1 VSFAQEALASP
12 HADAPC
18 WCAPSSLLCDLPA
31 PPPTPPLTLTPPTPP
46 LTLTPT
52 PTPTPTMTPAR
63 RFPPVHIYSCWHD
76 VFLSQA
82 IKDYAALAPHQP
94 ACRLIVGA
102 HDHWSCA
109 RPEHLSLILRVVL
122 DCLQTHLPPVGGGA
136 ATPAAGSLRRAGC
149 LPLRGFHGEGDAA
162 RPDAECTLPVQLCLL
177 GSSRW
182 VGYAAWPPPV
192 TPTTLYL
199 AHSHQLVSEPAPA
212 AANPATAAAP
222 LRYSYVYHPAEPT
235 PAAGGPSFNP
245 LNSGAADQRAIERRA
260 DVLVFSTAPLP
271 SRLRLVGSV
280 SLRLRL
286 SASARSVDILGRL
299 CLVTR
304 RGSVNLCEGIISL
317 VARPGEA
324 SIGGAAG
331 RQVTLELG
339 PVAADFEPGSQLR
352 LHVASAAH
360 PRWARNLC
368 GDPDVAWAK
377 RKSGAAACR
386 VHVWADGSSAL
397 VLPREV

>member
-31 PPPTPPLTLTPPTPP
+31 PPPTPPLTLTPA
-46 LTLTPT
+46 